1 MNLNLLK
8 RFSSFLNDKT
18 PLKLRLIKRIGDNL
32 FKLDIAGSIFYFDL
46 SKGKSGIFVA
56 EDLLLSPKSYNAPFD
71 RSLEKYCVNAFI
83 TKAQVDGENRILQ
96 LFLETKHS
104 YKTLEVILQAEFTGR
119 NTNLILLNNEQ
130 VVLDALRHITLS
142 QSFREVRIN
151 KKLLPL
157 PQPVFAKKVMIE
169 KEGDLF
175 VDLKNLFVYRKQ
187 EVLEKRILKV
197 SLYIQQKILHLQEIL
212 KSLGNKELLEQ
223 KAKEELEFGKVII
236 HNLYRFLD
244 FRGKEIVL
252 DGKLIVLP
260 PKAHSLSQAAQI
272 FFENS
277 KKLYKKAQNI
287 YIQENH
293 LKEKINFYQNLLGMV
308 QNVTNIHD
316 LEILDSNFQKDIKK
330 SKGDKAFES
339 FFIEGFKIS
348 IGKSERENIVL
359 LKEAKAEDLWL
370 HIRDIPSSHCI
381 IHSGKSKIPDIII
394 YKAAQILVG
403 LLKSYG
409 GSYEVDYTKRKF
421 VKILEGAKVVYA
433 KEQTLK
439 AIKE

>member
-1 MNLNLLK
+1 
-8 RFSSFLNDKT
+8 
-18 PLKLRLIKRIGDNL
+18 
-32 FKLDIAGSIFYFDL
+32 
-46 SKGKSGIFVA
+46 
-56 EDLLLSPKSYNAPFD
+56 
-71 RSLEKYCVNAFI
+71 
-83 TKAQVDGENRILQ
+83 
-96 LFLETKHS
+96 
-104 YKTLEVILQAEFTGR
+104 
-119 NTNLILLNNEQ
+119 
-130 VVLDALRHITLS
+130 
-142 QSFREVRIN
+142 
-151 KKLLPL
+151 
-157 PQPVFAKKVMIE
+157 
-169 KEGDLF
+169 
-175 VDLKNLFVYRKQ
+175 
-187 EVLEKRILKV
+187 
-197 SLYIQQKILHLQEIL
+197 
-212 KSLGNKELLEQ
+212 
-223 KAKEELEFGKVII
+223 
-236 HNLYRFLD
+236 
-244 FRGKEIVL
+244 
-252 DGKLIVLP
+252 
-260 PKAHSLSQAAQI
+260 
-272 FFENS
+272 
-277 KKLYKKAQNI
+277 
-287 YIQENH
+287 
-293 LKEKINFYQNLLGMV
+293 MV